1 MALRRW
7 KAFLGAFPLID
18 AAIEG
23 ADGLLSR
30 DEFRSER
37 ARNVEMLCDAAD
49 DDDKAEALCA
59 LLDEAMADSLATLRA
74 VPAEKIPLATGDLV
88 GAVRALVRGHPSER
102 VRGLAGDV
110 VRGWS
115 AGVEAELATARARAK
130 ALASSL
136 SSTSRPQDA
145 DTKAKRKIAAVSSCG
160 AGTAEAYGP
169 LAKKRAPPTIV
180 SNSNVKPASAN
191 TGAPKAKRKIAAVS
205 TAEAYG
211 PLAKKRAPP
220 TIVSN
225 SNVKPASANTG
236 APKLVPAQLQRK
248 KAPPVAVVSSAAEEK
263 KKLEATKHKLQERY
277 QEVEDAKRRRTIQV
291 IKAPRPLPGQ
301 RKRNAGPASRAAER
315 CLVKSRS
322 LRV

>member
-23 ADGLLSR
+23 ADATDGLLTR

-37 ARNVEMLCDAAD
+37 ARIVEMLCNAA
-49 DDDKAEALCA
+49 DDKAEALCA
-59 LLDEAMADSLATLRA
+59 LLDEAMAEALATLRA
-74 VPAEKIPLATGDLV
+74 VPAEKIPLATGGLV

-136 SSTSRPQDA
+136 SPPPRE
-145 DTKAKRKIAAVSSCG
+145 TKTKRKIAAVSSCR
-160 AGTAEAYGP
+160 AGTAETYGP
-169 LAKKRAPPTIV
+169 LPKKRAPTIV
-180 SNSNVKPASAN
+180 SNSNVKDK
-191 TGAPKAKRKIAAVS
+191 AP
-205 TAEAYG
+205 
-211 PLAKKRAPP
+211 
-220 TIVSN
+220 
-225 SNVKPASANTG
+225 SANTG
-236 APKLVPAQLQRK
+236 APKLVPKQPQLK
-248 KAPPVAVVSSAAEEK
+248 KMPPVAVVRSAAEEK
-263 KKLEATKHKLQERY
+263 RKLEATKRKLQERY
-277 QEVEDAKRRRTIQV
+277 QEAEDAKRRRTIQV
-291 IKAPRPLPGQ
+291 IKAPRPLQGQ
-301 RKRNAGPASRAAER
+301 RQRNAGPPASRAAER

>member
-37 ARNVEMLCDAAD
+37 ARIVEMLCDAAD
-49 DDDKAEALCA
+49 DDDGKAEALCA
-59 LLDEAMADSLATLRA
+59 LLDEAMAEALATLRA
-74 VPAEKIPLATGDLV
+74 VPAEKIPLATGGLV

-136 SSTSRPQDA
+136 SLPPRDA
-145 DTKAKRKIAAVSSCG
+145 DTAPAAGSDTKAKRKIAAVSSCR
-160 AGTAEAYGP
+160 AGTAESYGP
-169 LAKKRAPPTIV
+169 LPKKRAPTIV
-180 SNSNVKPASAN
+180 SNSNVKP
-191 TGAPKAKRKIAAVS
+191 
-205 TAEAYG
+205 
-211 PLAKKRAPP
+211 
-220 TIVSN
+220 
-225 SNVKPASANTG
+225 PASANTG

-248 KAPPVAVVSSAAEEK
+248 KTPPVAVVSSASEEK
-263 KKLEATKHKLQERY
+263 KKLEATKRKLQEKY
-277 QEVEDAKRRRTIQV
+277 QEAEDAKRRRTIQV
-291 IKAPRPLPGQ
+291 IKAPRPPPGQ
-301 RKRNAGPASRAAER
+301 RQRNAGAPTSRAAER
-315 CLVKSRS
+315 CFVKSRS